1 MLIWLF
7 MISKILFPFDGSEQ
21 SKKPFNHVLEI
32 AKKFSASV
40 LLVHAYEN
48 PKRLGILASEHGID
62 EDFIENTQENL
73 ISNGQYLINE
83 IKDEIEQHGINVS
96 TTLTKGD
103 AGQAIIHIAET
114 ENCDLIIM
122 SGKNTGIFERFFIGS
137 VSDYVVNNTKIP
149 TLLIH

>member
-1 MLIWLF
+1 
-7 MISKILFPFDGSEQ
+7 MITKILFPFDGSDE

-48 PKRLGILASEHGID
+48 PKRVGIIAGEHGID
-62 EDFIENTQENL
+62 ADFIENTEENL

-83 IKDEIEQHGINVS
+83 IKDEIRQHNIKVE
-96 TTLTKGD
+96 TALAKGD
-103 AGQAIIHIAET
+103 TGHAIVEIAEA
-114 ENCDLIIM
+114 EECDLIIM
-122 SGKNTGIFERFFIGS
+122 CGKNSGIFERFFIGTI
-137 VSDYVVNNTKIP
+137 SDYVVNNTKIP